1 MSKPKARGA
10 APDSE
15 SSKNADPL
23 APMLKGIVV
32 PEEMFRLMIES
43 CDADELER
51 VAARVAEKDLST
63 ILETYRRDGIPFDFG
78 EIMAEILSGY
88 FRMFRIEG
96 SSSDGRR
103 RVITLTHKRGPKWS
117 RYLRGYLRSAYSTAS
132 KEKVDIE
139 ISDQSVQI
147 SFPLDRAPQP

>member
-15 SSKNADPL
+15 GSRNADPL
-23 APMLKGIVV
+23 APMLEGIVL
-32 PEEMFRLMIES
+32 PEQMFRRMIDL

-51 VAARVAEKDLST
+51 TGARVAEKDFST
-63 ILETYRRDGIPFDFG
+63 ILETYRRDGIPFDFE

-103 RVITLTHKRGPKWS
+103 RVIKLSHKRGPKWS
-117 RYLRGYLRSAYSTAS
+117 RFLRGYLQSAYSTAS
-132 KEKVDIE
+132 KEGADIE
-139 ISDQSVQI
+139 ISDQFVQI
-147 SFPLDRAPQP
+147 SFVLNRAPPR